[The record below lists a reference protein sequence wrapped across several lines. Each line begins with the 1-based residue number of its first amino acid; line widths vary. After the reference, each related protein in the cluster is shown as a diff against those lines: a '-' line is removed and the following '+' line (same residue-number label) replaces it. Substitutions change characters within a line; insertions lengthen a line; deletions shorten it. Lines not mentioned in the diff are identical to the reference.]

1 MKRHATEILA
11 GIAFLSAAGL
21 TIYQHFACTV
31 SGAWFEWEQFW
42 HYEPFI
48 ACALVASIALIVGK
62 FLGKRGY

>member
-11 GIAFLSAAGL
+11 GIALLSAAGL
-21 TIYQHFACTV
+21 TIYQHFACNDNDC
-31 SGAWFEWEQFW
+31 WFEWFQLW

-62 FLGKRGY
+62 FLGKRGF

>member
-21 TIYQHFACTV
+21 TVYQHFACIET
-31 SGAWFEWEQFW
+31 GAWFEWEQFW
-42 HYEPFI
+42 HYESFI
-48 ACALVASIALIVGK
+48 GMAVVAGIALLIGK